1 MNTTT
6 STTNEEH
13 MKRLY
18 VKWNNGYWKLFDL
31 TNYEDID
38 IFDLRKDAF
47 DAMRHLN
54 RKQKEQN

>member
-1 MNTTT
+1 
-6 STTNEEH
+6 